1 MIDFG
6 SEKELMAYTKQ
17 KGYKLVAFEGTV
29 YDVGGYMSNHP
40 GGVEKIEEFIGK
52 IIDKEFYDAEHT

>member
-6 SEKELMAYTKQ
+6 SEEELTTYAKSN
-17 KGYKLVAFEGTV
+17 GHKLIAFEGTV

-40 GGVEKIEEFIGK
+40 GGMEYIEDRLGK
-52 IIDKEFYDAEHT
+52 IID